1 MEYIIQYISP
11 LVLGL
16 FSIAWIVRI
25 FYTLRYYA
33 APYRK
38 LISRTSPPQNP
49 EIQSVSVIVIALNR
63 ETGFI
68 RNIKKILAQRYPRF
82 EVIVIIDNADKD
94 VEDQLK
100 LLMHEDDRLRYTF
113 IPHEAK
119 NISKRKLA
127 LTIALKSAR
136 YEWILQTES
145 YCRPA
150 SDEWITKMMNARTE
164 QSRIVLGGNIS
175 EKLPIGIRRSMSY
188 INLLQNL
195 QILSCGILKIPYT
208 GEATNLLV
216 EKELLIRHIHFGKT
230 LKEEMGED
238 RILINSVANKTNV
251 AVELSTDTVTIA
263 GQLDKKDWKKKQNSL
278 KKCRQEM
285 KGPGK
290 KLWELDKTTLYVYY
304 ILLVITLIIQY
315 PSIIHLTITLALHL
329 TYRLTFWTI
338 LFAYSQK
345 TKAQPFYILPFCSWI
360 VYPLLRTKPA
370 KKHNNF

>member
-1 MEYIIQYISP
+1 MEYVLQHILPISM
-11 LVLGL
+11 GL
-16 FSIAWIVRI
+16 FSIAWIIRI

-38 LISRTSPPQNP
+38 LTTHKVSP
-49 EIQSVSVIVIALNR
+49 QSPAVQPVSVIVIALNR
-63 ETGFI
+63 EPGFI
-68 RNIKKILAQRYPRF
+68 RNIKKILAQRYPCF

-100 LLMHEDDRLRYTF
+100 LLIHEDDRVRYTF

-145 YCRPA
+145 YCYPA
-150 SDEWITKMMNARTE
+150 SNEWINRMMNARSE
-164 QSRIVLGGNIS
+164 QTQIVLGGNIS
-175 EKLPIGIRRSMSY
+175 EQLPIGAKRTMSY

-208 GEATNLLV
+208 GEATNLLI
-216 EKELLIRHIHFGKT
+216 EKELLIHHIHFGRT

-251 AVELSTDTVTIA
+251 AVELSAGTVTIA
-263 GQLDKKDWKKKQNSL
+263 GQLDKKDWKKRQNSL
-278 KKCRQEM
+278 KKCEQAM
-285 KGPGK
+285 IGPGK
-290 KLWELDKTTLYVYY
+290 KLWILDKATRYIYY
-304 ILLVITLIIQY
+304 ALFIITLVIQFSSPIYLI
-315 PSIIHLTITLALHL
+315 PTLALHL
-329 TYRLTFWTI
+329 IYRITFWSI
-338 LFAYSQK
+338 LLVYTQK
-345 TKAQPFYILPFCSWI
+345 TKTQPFYILPFCSWI
-360 VYPLLRTKPA
+360 CSLFLRTKSVQ
-370 KKHNNF
+370 KYNHY